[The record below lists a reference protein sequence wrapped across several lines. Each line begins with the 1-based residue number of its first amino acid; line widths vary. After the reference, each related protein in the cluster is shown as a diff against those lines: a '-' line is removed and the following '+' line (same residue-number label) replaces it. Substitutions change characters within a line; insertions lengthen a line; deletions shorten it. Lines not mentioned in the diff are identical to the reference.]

1 MTHRGRRA
9 LGALVLLVFAGLSPA
24 RAATDVERLTHLAKL
39 WGAVRYLHPY
49 LAYKEIDW
57 DAALIQAIPKV
68 RAAQS
73 PAEYAAA
80 VQTMLAALGDPV
92 TRVLPPE
99 PLEAA
104 KPEPA
109 ADKPLPP
116 LRWLNGQTL
125 LVDLRSYAGYGGF
138 RALFRQLDGMEKE
151 IGKART
157 VVVDL
162 RPGTAG
168 GGAGFELV
176 LNQLAPFL
184 IHRPVRAPTQ
194 RYRLTSGYPS
204 QDGTTAGI
212 YWSGFVTLAAEGF
225 TPAAPKGP
233 DRVAFLVSP
242 RTELPAVALA
252 LQAAGDGV
260 LVSQTEAAAA
270 DLGEES
276 LVVCRSVDLGEG
288 LTAQVRASELVPLP
302 GWPGVHT
309 DARIAPGTSDEE
321 ALREAI
327 AALAALDGKRTA
339 AADGTASLPDAVWRA
354 DKTYPE
360 MLDPSLEVRLLAVVR
375 AWNVIHYFDPH
386 KALIGDWDAV
396 LPEFLARMEEVRGAR
411 GYAVTVAEMMARLA
425 DGHTE
430 VSGHPELDRLYGE
443 AGVDV
448 LPRWVEGKW
457 VVVALGDDPAVR
469 ASGLQVGD
477 VIAAVDGEPAQA
489 KIERLRRVISASNE
503 GGFRETVRRLLLDG
517 TEGSTAVLSIAGG
530 AGRDG
535 ATREV
540 KLPRAKKYAWLNLP
554 AAKGE
559 VVRLLPGNLGY
570 VDLTRLEGKD
580 VDAMFE
586 TLKATRGIIFDMRG
600 YPKGIFGRL
609 TPRLNTRNA
618 RFAASYRGPEVS
630 AFVDE
635 GEEAEA
641 GHVFSQPIYET
652 GQWKYTGRT
661 VMLIDER
668 AISQAEHTGL
678 FLEAANGTKFVGTPT
693 AGADG
698 EATTFT
704 LPGNIRVGFTG
715 HDVRHADGRQLQGIG
730 LTPDVE
736 VAPTIQGIRDGRD
749 EVLER
754 AVRELEEPA
763 PQKSKSKDVK
773 DVKDD
778 KDI

>member
-1 MTHRGRRA
+1 MSHRGRRA
-9 LGALVLLVFAGLSPA
+9 LGALVLLICAGFSPA
-24 RAATDVERLTHLAKL
+24 RGATDVERLTHLAKL
-39 WGAVRYLHPY
+39 WGTVRYLHPY

-68 RAAQS
+68 RSAATPEQ
-73 PAEYAAA
+73 YAAA

-92 TRVLPPE
+92 TRVESPE
-99 PLEAA
+99 
-104 KPEPA
+104 KPEAPKPA
-109 ADKPLPP
+109 TAAGDPPAP
-116 LRWLNGQTL
+116 LRWLDGTTL
-125 LVDLRSYAGYGGF
+125 AIDLRPYAGYSGF
-138 RALFRQLDGMEKE
+138 RTLFRQLDGMEKE
-151 IGKART
+151 IGKAPT
-157 VVVDL
+157 VVLDL
-162 RPGTAG
+162 RPGPAAG
-168 GGAGFELV
+168 GGSFLPV
-176 LNQLAPFL
+176 LNRLAPFL
-184 IHRPVRAPTQ
+184 VHRPVRAPTQ
-194 RYRLTSGYPS
+194 RYRLSSGYPS
-204 QDGTTAGI
+204 QDGMTAGI

-225 TPAAPKGP
+225 TPAAPGGP

-242 RTELPAVALA
+242 RTELSAILLA

-260 LVSQTEAAAA
+260 LVSQEEAAAA
-270 DLGEES
+270 ELGEES

-302 GWPGVHT
+302 GWPGVHA
-309 DARIAPGTSDEE
+309 DARIAPGASDEE
-321 ALREAI
+321 AVRAAV
-327 AALAALDGKRTA
+327 AALASRNSKRPAATA
-339 AADGTASLPDAVWRA
+339 AAASSLPDAVWRA

-375 AWNVIHYFDPH
+375 AWNVIHYFYPF

-411 GYAVTVAEMMARLA
+411 GYAETVAEMMARLA

-443 AGVDV
+443 AGVAV
-448 LPRWVEGKW
+448 LPRWIEGKW
-457 VVVALGDDPAVR
+457 VVVALGDDPAAR
-469 ASGLQVGD
+469 ASGLQIGD

-489 KIERLRRVISASNE
+489 KIERLRRVTSASNE

-517 TEGSTAVLSIAGG
+517 PDGSTAVLSIAGG
-530 AGRDG
+530 GGRDG

-540 KLPRAKKYAWLNLP
+540 KLPRAKKFAWLSLP
-554 AAKGE
+554 AATGE

-570 VDLTRLEGKD
+570 VDLTRLVGKD

-586 TLKATRGIIFDMRG
+586 TLKATRGIVFDLRG

-609 TPRLNTRNA
+609 APRLNTRNA

-652 GQWKYTGRT
+652 DQWKYTGRT

-668 AISQAEHTGL
+668 AISQSEHTGL

-704 LPGNIRVGFTG
+704 LPGNIRVSFTG
-715 HDVRHADGRQLQGIG
+715 HDVRHADGRQLQRIG
-730 LTPDVE
+730 LVPDVE
-736 VAPTIQGIRDGRD
+736 VAPTIRGIRDGRD

-754 AVRELEEPA
+754 AVRYLEEA
-763 PQKSKSKDVK
+763 PR
-773 DVKDD
+773 
-778 KDI
+778 

>member
-1 MTHRGRRA
+1 MFQPAPIA
-9 LGALVLLVFAGLSPA
+9 LLVLALAQVPA
-24 RAATDVERLTHLAKL
+24 AAPEIERLTHLAKL
-39 WGAVRYLHPY
+39 WGTVRYLHPY
-49 LAYKEIDW
+49 LAYREEIDW
-57 DAALIQAIPKV
+57 DAALIQAIPRV
-68 RAAQS
+68 RSAKTS
-73 PAEYAAA
+73 AEYAAA

-99 PLEAA
+99 PLAAA

-109 ADKPLPP
+109 AEKPLPP

-125 LVDLRSYAGYGGF
+125 VVDLRSYAGYGGF
-138 RALFRQLDGMEKE
+138 RALFRQFDGMEKE

-162 RPGTAG
+162 RPATAAMAG
-168 GGAGFELV
+168 GGAGFQLV
-176 LNQLAPFL
+176 LNRLAPFL

-204 QDGTTAGI
+204 QDGMTAGI
-212 YWSGFVTLAAEGF
+212 YWSGFVTLAAEGI
-225 TPAAPKGP
+225 TPATPKGP

-252 LQAAGDGV
+252 LQASGDGV
-260 LVSQTEAAAA
+260 LVSQDEAGAQELA
-270 DLGEES
+270 EES
-276 LVVCRSVDLGEG
+276 LVVSRSVDLGEG

-302 GWPGVHT
+302 GWRGVHA
-309 DARIAPGTSDEE
+309 DARIAAGTSDE
-321 ALREAI
+321 AAVRAAI
-327 AALAALDGKRTA
+327 AAIDARRPSSA
-339 AADGTASLPDAVWRA
+339 AAVVPLPDAVWRA

-386 KALIGDWDAV
+386 KALMGDWDAV

-411 GYAVTVAEMMARLA
+411 GYAETVAEMMARLA

-448 LPRWVEGKW
+448 LPRWIEGKW
-457 VVVALGDDPAVR
+457 VVVGLGDDPAAR
-469 ASGLQVGD
+469 ASGLRVGD

-517 TEGSTAVLSIAGG
+517 AEGSTAVLSIAGGAGG

-540 KLPRAKKYAWLNLP
+540 KLPRARKYAWLNLP

-586 TLKATRGIIFDMRG
+586 TLRATRGIIFDMRG

-609 TPRLNTRNA
+609 APRLNTRNA

-652 GQWKYTGRT
+652 EQWKYTGRT

-678 FLEAANGTKFVGTPT
+678 FLEAANGTKLVGTPT

-754 AVRELEEPA
+754 AVRYLEEA
-763 PQKSKSKDVK
+763 LAH
-773 DVKDD
+773 
-778 KDI
+778 

>member
-68 RAAQS
+68 RSAKTS
-73 PAEYAAA
+73 AEYAAA

-99 PLEAA
+99 AVEAA

-125 LVDLRSYAGYGGF
+125 VVDLRSYAGYGGF

-176 LNQLAPFL
+176 LNRLAPFL
-184 IHRPVRAPTQ
+184 IHRPLRAPTQ

-204 QDGTTAGI
+204 QDGMTAGI

-225 TPAAPKGP
+225 TSATPKGP

-260 LVSQTEAAAA
+260 LVSQEEAAAGA
-270 DLGEES
+270 LGEES
-276 LVVCRSVDLGEG
+276 LIVCRSMDLGEG

-302 GWPGVHT
+302 GWPGVHA
-309 DARIAPGTSDEE
+309 DARIAQGTSDEE
-321 ALREAI
+321 AVTAATSAI
-327 AALAALDGKRTA
+327 AALDATRTA
-339 AADGTASLPDAVWRA
+339 PTPADT
-354 DKTYPE
+354 
-360 MLDPSLEVRLLAVVR
+360 
-375 AWNVIHYFDPH
+375 
-386 KALIGDWDAV
+386 
-396 LPEFLARMEEVRGAR
+396 
-411 GYAVTVAEMMARLA
+411 
-425 DGHTE
+425 
-430 VSGHPELDRLYGE
+430 
-443 AGVDV
+443 
-448 LPRWVEGKW
+448 
-457 VVVALGDDPAVR
+457 
-469 ASGLQVGD
+469 
-477 VIAAVDGEPAQA
+477 
-489 KIERLRRVISASNE
+489 
-503 GGFRETVRRLLLDG
+503 
-517 TEGSTAVLSIAGG
+517 
-530 AGRDG
+530 
-535 ATREV
+535 
-540 KLPRAKKYAWLNLP
+540 
-554 AAKGE
+554 
-559 VVRLLPGNLGY
+559 
-570 VDLTRLEGKD
+570 
-580 VDAMFE
+580 
-586 TLKATRGIIFDMRG
+586 
-600 YPKGIFGRL
+600 
-609 TPRLNTRNA
+609 
-618 RFAASYRGPEVS
+618 
-630 AFVDE
+630 
-635 GEEAEA
+635 
-641 GHVFSQPIYET
+641 
-652 GQWKYTGRT
+652 
-661 VMLIDER
+661 
-668 AISQAEHTGL
+668 
-678 FLEAANGTKFVGTPT
+678 GTKFVGTPT

-754 AVRELEEPA
+754 AVRYLEEAPA
-763 PQKSKSKDVK
+763 PEPSPPAPLPSPPPSLTGRGEKGKKTVRPG
-773 DVKDD
+773 
-778 KDI
+778 